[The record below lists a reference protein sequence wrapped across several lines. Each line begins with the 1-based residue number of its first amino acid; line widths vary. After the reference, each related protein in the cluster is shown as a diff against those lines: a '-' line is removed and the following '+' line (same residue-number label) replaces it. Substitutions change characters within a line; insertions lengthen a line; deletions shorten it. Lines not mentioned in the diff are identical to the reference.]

1 MKPCWI
7 CNLGLMP
14 YEQALELQT
23 RLAFLRYKKAI
34 DDILLLLEHPP
45 VVTLGKF
52 GKIENVLVAED
63 ELNKRGISLCRSNR
77 GGDATFHCPGQLVIY
92 PIMDMRSREGNL
104 RRFLSDL
111 EEVVIE
117 AIAAFGVQGERWS
130 EHPGIWVEGRQIAA
144 IGLHF
149 VRGVSMHGISLNVNP
164 ELEDF
169 RVINLCGM
177 AGKEA
182 TSLTRITKRG
192 VTVEQAAEYVRGAF
206 SAVLDVRL
214 EDISRSQV
222 MGEVLG

>member
-14 YEQALELQT
+14 YDQAFELQT

-45 VVTLGKF
+45 TVTLGKF

-63 ELNKRGISLCRSNR
+63 ELIKRGISLCSSNR
-77 GGDATFHCPGQLVIY
+77 GGDVTFHCPGQLVIY

-104 RRFLSDL
+104 RRFLSEL
-111 EEVVIE
+111 EEVVIK
-117 AIAAFGVQGERWS
+117 ATAAFGVQGERWS

-164 ELEDF
+164 DLEAF

-182 TSLTRITKRG
+182 TSIAKMAKRN
-192 VTVEQAAEYVRGAF
+192 VSIQQAVEFVQASF
-206 SAVLDVRL
+206 SAVFEVQL
-214 EDISRSQV
+214 EDISCQQ
-222 MGEVLG
+222 VLGDVFG

>member
-14 YEQALELQT
+14 YDQALELQT

-45 VVTLGKF
+45 TVTLGKF
-52 GKIENVLVAED
+52 GKIENVLVTED
-63 ELNKRGISLCRSNR
+63 ELINRGISLCTSNR
-77 GGDATFHCPGQLVIY
+77 GGDVTFHCPGQLVVY

-104 RRFLSDL
+104 RRFLSEL
-111 EEVVIE
+111 EEVVIKVTV
-117 AIAAFGVQGERWS
+117 AFGVPGERWS

-164 ELEDF
+164 DLEAF
-169 RVINLCGM
+169 RVINLCGI

-182 TSLTRITKRG
+182 TSIAKMAKKD
-192 VTVEQAAEYVRGAF
+192 VNIEQAVELVRESF
-206 SAVLDVRL
+206 PTVFEVQL
-214 EDISRSQV
+214 EDISREQ
-222 MGEVLG
+222 VLGDVIG